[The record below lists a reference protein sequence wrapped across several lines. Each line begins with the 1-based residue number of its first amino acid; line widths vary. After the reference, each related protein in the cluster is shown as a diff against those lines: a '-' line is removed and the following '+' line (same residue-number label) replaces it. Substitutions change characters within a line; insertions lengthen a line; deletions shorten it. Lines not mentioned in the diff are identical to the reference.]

1 MLHDSGLSNI
11 GEKEGRNEAKR
22 RNQRPRSSHALALCV
37 YDQIVVADD
46 GKDVVDD
53 ISQKKNCYGCDLVRC
68 VRES

>member
-1 MLHDSGLSNI
+1 MLHDRGLSNI
-11 GEKEGRNEAKR
+11 GEKEGKETERQNR
-22 RNQRPRSSHALALCV
+22 RPRSSHALALCV

-53 ISQKKNCYGCDLVRC
+53 ISQKKNCYGCDLIRC

>member
-1 MLHDSGLSNI
+1 
-11 GEKEGRNEAKR
+11 
-22 RNQRPRSSHALALCV
+22 V

-53 ISQKKNCYGCDLVRC
+53 ISQKKNCYGCDLIRC